1 MRLAAANYVR
11 LFFLS
16 LFLITL
22 YALLVFG
29 MTYCESANAATTSG
43 VTSSPTATPRAAA
56 QTATL
61 SWQAP
66 TMRMDGTPLAA
77 SDIAKYTVYYSI
89 GSAPTLSSPSVD
101 VTGATTTT
109 IDLTLTPSLTAQTVY
124 FAATATDTNGNE
136 SPLSAVVSKS
146 FMVNSTAP
154 PSAPTSVTFT
164 ITCANGCTITAQ

>member
-1 MRLAAANYVR
+1 MRALVFAIFALLAAQA
-11 LFFLS
+11 F
-16 LFLITL
+16 
-22 YALLVFG
+22 
-29 MTYCESANAATTSG
+29 SASTSG
-43 VTSSPTATPRAAA
+43 VTSSPTAIAA

-66 TMRMDGTPLAA
+66 TTRMDGTPLAA

-89 GSAPTLSSPSVD
+89 GSAPTLTSPSVD

-124 FAATATDTNGNE
+124 FAATATDTNGSE

-146 FMVNSTAP
+146 FLVNSTAP